1 MFLIILMFCCLMT
14 ANCKPSDN
22 PSFTNVV
29 ATQQTPNHYAGRL
42 KLIHV
47 FFPTKEPLFR
57 QYWQRYKGDMITRR
71 KRSVDGDATIQDPY
85 KNVVMV
91 DDINNRNSTDK
102 KKSPIDNFYNMN
114 VEMVAAE
121 DIPFPPLF
129 QYRLKQKR
137 RNERFL
143 ERQKDQYRK
152 EQGW

>member
-1 MFLIILMFCCLMT
+1 
-14 ANCKPSDN
+14 
-22 PSFTNVV
+22 
-29 ATQQTPNHYAGRL
+29 
-42 KLIHV
+42 
-47 FFPTKEPLFR
+47 
-57 QYWQRYKGDMITRR
+57 MITRR